1 LRGLPR
7 ERPLDAPCCLP
18 AALCPACR
26 RPGAGRP
33 AIEELPLATL
43 SGELASGATTSEAAT
58 RAYLA
63 RIAAMDRKG
72 PKLRSIIALNP
83 DALAEAKA
91 ADARRRA
98 GHALGP
104 LDGVPIL
111 IKDNIETKD
120 PIATTAGSLAL
131 KDNITHRDAPVIA
144 LLRGAGAVILG
155 KTNLSEWAN
164 IRSNHSL
171 SGWSAVGRCATPMPS
186 IARPADLP
194 ADRARRWRPAL
205 PPRRWA
211 RKRTGRWCALPRST
225 GWWD

>member
-1 LRGLPR
+1 MRRVACLLPFALLAAG
-7 ERPLDAPCCLP
+7 PALAAPPSRNCRLPPFQASWP
-18 AALCPACR
+18 AAPPPAR
-26 RPGAGRP
+26 RPP
-33 AIEELPLATL
+33 APIWP
-43 SGELASGATTSEAAT
+43 ASPRWTA
-58 RAYLA
+58 RAE
-63 RIAAMDRKG
+63 
-72 PKLRSIIALNP
+72 LRSIIALNP

-120 PIATTAGSLAL
+120 PATTAGSLAL

-171 SGWSAVGRCATPMPS
+171 SGGA
-186 IARPADLP
+186 
-194 ADRARRWRPAL
+194 
-205 PPRRWA
+205 RWA
-211 RKRTGRWCALPRST
+211 GAQPLCLRSHALRFVQRIGRGGGGQLCRRGAGHGNGRVGGVPPRST